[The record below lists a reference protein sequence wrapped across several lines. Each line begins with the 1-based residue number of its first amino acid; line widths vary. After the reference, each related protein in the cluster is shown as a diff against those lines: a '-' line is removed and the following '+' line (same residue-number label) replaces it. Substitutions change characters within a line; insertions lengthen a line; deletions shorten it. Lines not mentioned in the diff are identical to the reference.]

1 MCGDYGRLCQSK
13 RLLSDFLTVSND
25 FVIACGR
32 FFYFLLYIHSM
43 LKIQFF
49 FNSFAYG
56 LHDWG
61 ILSVI
66 PLGF

>member
-32 FFYFLLYIHSM
+32 FFILFFIVYLQYIENTGFS
-43 LKIQFF
+43 
-49 FNSFAYG
+49 NSFAYG
-56 LHDWG
+56 LHD
-61 ILSVI
+61 
-66 PLGF
+66 